1 MLFIYFNPMENALTF
16 DVLTRALKNIA
27 PSIPDIAVKQNAFN
41 LLSLLGYDGSI
52 PDNFLDTNER
62 IFFYEL
68 EDLGLLTRYEDKV
81 TIPILDGKRNEQ
93 REWRIYYWEINRH
106 KLYQIANNNSIKKE
120 EDESIYKTL
129 DNKVWAAHEA
139 SMILQA
145 NGQTPK

>member
-1 MLFIYFNPMENALTF
+1 M
-16 DVLTRALKNIA
+16 
-27 PSIPDIAVKQNAFN
+27 KQNAFN